1 MSGQQL
7 HGRPDERLGAGA
19 RASGLLVG
27 WLNWGCDGGNS
38 GSMGKRGSGEAGNG
52 WGRARGLAGWWLG
65 GKAATVGT
73 TAARANGRAGGGER
87 AG

>member
-38 GSMGKRGSGEAGNG
+38 GSMGKRGSGEAG
-52 WGRARGLAGWWLG
+52 
-65 GKAATVGT
+65 K
-73 TAARANGRAGGGER
+73 GGGVR
-87 AG
+87 VG